1 VKASAK
7 TSMEPESHVREDKL
21 SAKNRRKITRKASRW
36 SKTSSASQRRDL
48 TTTLPVMRTQ
58 RVPELVDSKEA
69 QSVLKAMPSDDKNDK
84 KAATPSDD
92 LKEKPSEEAP
102 EFNLAETEVAEVTA
116 EDSTETE

>member
-7 TSMEPESHVREDKL
+7 TSMETESHVREDKL

-58 RVPELVDSKEA
+58 RVLELVDSKEA
-69 QSVLKAMPSDDKNDK
+69 QSVLKAMPSDDK

-92 LKEKPSEEAP
+92 LKEKPSEEAQ